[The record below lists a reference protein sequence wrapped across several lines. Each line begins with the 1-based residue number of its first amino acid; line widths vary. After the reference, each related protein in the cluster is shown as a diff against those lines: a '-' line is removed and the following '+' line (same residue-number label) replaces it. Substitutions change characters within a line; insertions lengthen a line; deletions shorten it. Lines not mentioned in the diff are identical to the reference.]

1 MILLSVTSAFCIVGN
16 VHILIICITF
26 VIICII
32 RACVKKWHMKKY
44 RKITHSSLHWETKTN
59 TDTDTLKERYAI
71 FSPKVTEFLVFLSAG
86 MLALGKSNVLKLIKR
101 LSLSP
106 GEGT

>member
-32 RACVKKWHMKKY
+32 RACVKKWRMKKY

-86 MLALGKSNVLKLIKR
+86 NAGFRKEQCFKVN
-101 LSLSP
+101 
-106 GEGT
+106 